1 MRLSGDEKLDNGRIE
16 VGGEQIALVPSRV
29 DHGIYVLL
37 LSLAR
42 VINRRYF
49 KVDVRGLDKI
59 PSPPYIIAPTHR
71 SNIDSVLMGSLTRT
85 PLRFMGKDSLWKAR
99 PIGRLLNAIGGI
111 PVNRDIADRQAV
123 DTCVAILGAGQ
134 PLVLFPEGTRKQGPM
149 IEEVLDGAA
158 YIALKA
164 GVPIIPVGI
173 AGSELAMGKGTKFP
187 RPSRC
192 VMLVGDPILTA
203 VQASGS
209 GSRIARSKIKSLTGE
224 LQTHLQELYDE
235 AQGLL

>member
-1 MRLSGDEKLDNGRIE
+1 MRPSGGDKLEKGHLD

-29 DHGIYVLL
+29 DHGIYVFLRT
-37 LSLAR
+37 LAR
-42 VINRRYF
+42 VVNRRYF
-49 KVDVRGLDKI
+49 KVEVRGLDKI

-85 PLRFMGKDSLWKAR
+85 PLRFMGKDSLWKMR

-111 PVNRDIADRQAV
+111 PVNRDIADREAV

-134 PLVLFPEGTRKQGPM
+134 PLVLFPEGTRKQGAKVD
-149 IEEVLDGAA
+149 EVLDGAA

-173 AGSELAMGKGTKFP
+173 AGSDLAMGKGTKFP
-187 RPSRC
+187 RPARC
-192 VMLVGDPILTA
+192 VMVVGDPILTA
-203 VQASGS
+203 VQAAGS
-209 GSRIARSKIKSLTGE
+209 GSRIARSKIKGLTAE
-224 LQTHLQELYDE
+224 LQSRLQELFDE
-235 AQGLL
+235 AHRLL